1 MTTQLI
7 ENCVCGK
14 CTPTAPARGKR
25 VTVAAVTAAVN
36 ALVEKSTAKPTEP
49 ERTVTGMFLTPKAP
63 DGSGGKIV
71 KRVRVGPKEAQQFA
85 APVPYFARSEAAPE
99 APESSGPTTP
109 DALAKLKAMQ
119 RELQA
124 IIDDNA

>member
-25 VTVAAVTAAVN
+25 VTVAAVTAGVN

-71 KRVRVGPKEAQQFA
+71 KRVRVGPKVARQFA
-85 APVPYFARSEAAPE
+85 QPKPHFAEQDAPTPSAVDAATPSAEHDLPRANARLAELDAP
-99 APESSGPTTP
+99 
-109 DALAKLKAMQ
+109 
-119 RELQA
+119 
-124 IIDDNA
+124 I